1 MNWFA
6 NLMAVAAATTVYI
19 VMDSIGASILL
30 TFVGGLVAGAL
41 VCVVVV
47 DSTITQW
54 RARDTE
60 ETEETEI
67 TKFVIKAGEFGIDL
81 SKPLSDD
88 AIDAMRI
95 ENQILRRVAKVL
107 FEKQMEE
114 IRNRG
119 EKENEDN

>member
-19 VMDSIGASILL
+19 VMDSTGASILL